1 MLPLKYQGY
10 AIVMEEVPNEISLAF
25 NISGC
30 PHLCDGC
37 HSKNLWEYKGDLLS
51 KDIEQI
57 IDGYK
62 DYISCVCFLG
72 GDQNIEELTRLCQ
85 LVKKKSLKV
94 CIYSGEDNIDK
105 FKKLI
110 SNNQLDYLKIG
121 HYDKT
126 LGGLDSRKTNQKM
139 YQINYL
145 NLKDITYMFQRR

>member
-1 MLPLKYQGY
+1 
-10 AIVMEEVPNEISLAF
+10 MEEVPNEISLAF

-30 PHLCDGC
+30 THHCDGC

-72 GDQNIEELTRLCQ
+72 GDQNIEELTELCQ